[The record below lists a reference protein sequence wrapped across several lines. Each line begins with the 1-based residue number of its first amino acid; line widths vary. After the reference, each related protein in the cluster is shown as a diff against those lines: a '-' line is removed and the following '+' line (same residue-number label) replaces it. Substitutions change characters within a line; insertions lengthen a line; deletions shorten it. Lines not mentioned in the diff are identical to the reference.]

1 MLFSATSVLR
11 FILKI
16 HTSRNSEE
24 MRVEL
29 QSSHLSSSSRHTN
42 SAAFVSSQ
50 TVRTEKRGV
59 PPASETAYSYEFASK
74 AKKGYAVDLI

>member
-1 MLFSATSVLR
+1 M
-11 FILKI
+11 
-16 HTSRNSEE
+16 SRNSEE

-29 QSSHLSSSSRHTN
+29 EFSHLSSSSRHTN
-42 SAAFVSSQ
+42 STLITSAAFVSSQ

>member
-1 MLFSATSVLR
+1 MLR

-29 QSSHLSSSSRHTN
+29 EFSHLSSRSRHTN
-42 SAAFVSSQ
+42 STVITRAAFVSSQ

-59 PPASETAYSYEFASK
+59 PPASETAYNYEFTSK